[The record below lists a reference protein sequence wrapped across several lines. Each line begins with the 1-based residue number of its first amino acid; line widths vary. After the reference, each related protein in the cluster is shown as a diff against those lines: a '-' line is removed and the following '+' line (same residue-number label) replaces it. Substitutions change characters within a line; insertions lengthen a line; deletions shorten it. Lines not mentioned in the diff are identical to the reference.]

1 MTPSAALVYF
11 ILGTPGSGRRG
22 IVLDLVENGLTA
34 DDRALVLVAAS
45 EATDAAEA
53 KLAERAN
60 VTVRRWK
67 PNADTLL
74 PDEQLGTATH
84 VFLLADSQADAV
96 TQIESLK
103 LWLVNHHVELA
114 RVFTFV
120 NCQFAEKHPITAAW
134 FDACIHFSDAVF
146 LTRREGV
153 ENKWLSTFV
162 RRYED
167 QFFPCYFFHVKKGGL
182 PNPAL
187 VLEPQPR
194 RVSQYFDEQE
204 EIPDDLVIETD
215 DEEPEDEDDTPPTE
229 PYFERNRSGRRVK
242 EIPDIRPLYAAT

>member
-1 MTPSAALVYF
+1 MNPSAALVYF

-34 DDRALVLVAAS
+34 DDRALVLVAES
-45 EATDAAEA
+45 ESTDSAEEKIAA
-53 KLAERAN
+53 RAN

-74 PDEQLGTATH
+74 PEEKLGAATH
-84 VFLLADSQADAV
+84 IFLLADARADAV

-103 LWLVNHHVELA
+103 LWLVNHRVELA
-114 RVFTFV
+114 RVFTVV
-120 NCQFAEKHPITAAW
+120 NCQFAEKNPIATAW

-167 QFFPCYFFHVKKGGL
+167 QFYPCYFFHVKKGGL

-215 DEEPEDEDDTPPTE
+215 DEEPEDEDDTPPKE
-229 PYFERNRSGRRVK
+229 PYFERHRSGRRVK
-242 EIPDIRPLYAAT
+242 EIPDIRPLF